1 MRQNMV
7 AAALVWAVA
16 PAQVMA
22 QASDRAQPFDI
33 SAQDLATALR
43 LFAVASGREVIASTA
58 AVRGKRSGAVK
69 GVLSSE
75 QAIGL
80 LLAGTS
86 LRFETV
92 DGAFVIRPTITADD
106 SASGVTGGADI
117 VVTGTRIRGAAPVGT
132 SVITLDRSDIERSG
146 YSTTQA
152 LVQSIPQNFGGGPN
166 EANVGFTNRGN
177 ASANIAYGSSANLR
191 GLGTSSTLVLING
204 SRPALGGI
212 FGAFADLSLIPSS
225 AVERIELLPDGASA
239 LYGSDAVAGVVNV
252 ILRNRFE
259 GAETLLRYGSADGD
273 FDEVQAGQIVG
284 KEWRTGHLTI
294 AYEFQRRGRLAA
306 DDRAFATEDL
316 RPFGGSDYRRSFS
329 NPGTI
334 IAADGREF
342 GIPRGQN
349 GVGLAPGQLSA
360 GPNLADSR
368 AGTDLLPRQVSH
380 SVFAAFTKQLDD
392 RLSLTAE
399 LLFAERRFSIRYLP
413 DNFGNVTVPQTNPFY
428 VDPIGTGEPV
438 TVNYD
443 FRRDLGPEI
452 LHGRV
457 RAITASLGLERR
469 IGPWLATLR
478 TSYGVQTEFSRYD
491 NLPNYFRL
499 GEALADPDPAT
510 AFNLFGDGSFTNLA
524 TINRVRGSYQAQGQ
538 FRVWSTT
545 ARADGP
551 VFALPAGD
559 AKLAIGLEYRT
570 EKNMFAALDDEFTPE
585 PVPLPTPG
593 LPATRRV
600 AAAYAELLLP
610 LFGETATAPGLRRL
624 DLSVAARIED
634 YRDLGTTT
642 NPRVGV
648 TWEPFTGLRLRGT
661 YGTSFR
667 APGFQEIRRGP
678 GTSAVFA
685 QPLPDPLAA
694 GGMTNALVRV
704 GNSPDI
710 GPEKARTWTA
720 GFELRPDI
728 APRLHVQATYFDVR
742 YRDRI
747 AMIAADYFNFLANRD
762 VYSAVIDEAPSAAAI
777 QALYAEPGF
786 NNPFGIAP
794 ADIKVIID
802 ARTQNLS
809 LVRQNGVDFAADYT
823 GGLLGG
829 EARLGLAGSYLF
841 RIRQKLTPEAPS
853 IDVLDRVGS
862 PVSLRLRGEA
872 GFSRGGIELSSFVN
886 YVGGYTN
893 QTVTPAQKV
902 ASWTTVDLQLAYRF
916 PETSRALA
924 GSRIALSISKLLDR
938 APPFVE
944 NFTGL
949 SASGFDPEKAS
960 PIGRMISLQLVKRW

>member
-1 MRQNMV
+1 MRQHII
-7 AAALVWAVA
+7 AAALVWALA

-22 QASDRAQPFDI
+22 QANDRAQPFDI

-43 LFAVASGREVIASTA
+43 LFAAASGREVIASTA

-75 QAIGL
+75 QAIAL

-92 DGAFVIRPTITADD
+92 DGAFVIRPIMTADD
-106 SASGVTGGADI
+106 SAPGMAGGADI

-146 YSTTQA
+146 YSTTQT
-152 LVQSIPQNFGGGPN
+152 LVQAIPQNFGGGPN

-204 SRPALGGI
+204 NRPALGGI

-225 AVERIELLPDGASA
+225 AVERIEVLPDGASA

-252 ILRNRFE
+252 VLRNRFS
-259 GAETLLRYGSADGD
+259 GAETLLRYGTADGD

-284 KEWRTGHLTI
+284 KEWRTGHLTL
-294 AYEFQRRGRLAA
+294 AYEYQRRGRLSA

-316 RPFGGSDYRRSFS
+316 RPFGGNDYRRSFS

-342 GIPRGQN
+342 GIPRDQN

-368 AGTDLLPRQVSH
+368 AGTDLLPRQVRH
-380 SVFAAFTKQLDD
+380 SAYAAFTKQLDE

-399 LLFAERRFSIRYLP
+399 LLFAERRFNIRYLP

-438 TVNYD
+438 MVNYD
-443 FRRDLGPEI
+443 FRGDLGPEI

-457 RAITASLGLERR
+457 RGITASLGLERR
-469 IGPWLATLR
+469 IGPWLAVLR

-499 GEALADPDPAT
+499 GEALADADPAT
-510 AFNLFGDGSFTNLA
+510 AFNLFGDGSFTSPV
-524 TINRVRGSYQAQGQ
+524 TIDRVRGFYQARGQ
-538 FRVWSTT
+538 FRVWSTS

-570 EKNMFAALDDEFTPE
+570 EENMFAALDDEFTPE

-600 AAAYAELLLP
+600 SAAYAELLLP
-610 LFGETATAPGLRRL
+610 LFGETAAAPGLRRL
-624 DLSVAARIED
+624 DLSLAARIED

-648 TWEPFTGLRLRGT
+648 TWEPFAGLRVRGT

-685 QPLPDPLAA
+685 QPLLDPLAS

-720 GFELRPDI
+720 GFELRPEI
-728 APRLHVQATYFDVR
+728 APGLHVQATYFDVR

-747 AMIAADYFNFLANRD
+747 ATIAADYFNFLANRD

-777 QALYAEPGF
+777 QTLYAEPGF

-794 ADIKVIID
+794 GDIGVIID

-809 LVRQNGVDFAADYT
+809 LVHQNGIDFAADYT
-823 GGLLGG
+823 VGLLGG

-841 RIRQKLTPEAPS
+841 RIRQKLTPGAPS

-862 PVSLRLRGEA
+862 PVALRLRGEA

-886 YVGGYTN
+886 HVGGYTN
-893 QTVTPAQKV
+893 QTVTPARKV

-916 PETSRALA
+916 PETGRALA
-924 GSRIALSISKLLDR
+924 GTRIALSISNLFDR
-938 APPFVE
+938 PPPFVE

-960 PIGRMISLQLVKRW
+960 PIGRMISLQLVKQW